1 MLNPIAQMEAF
12 KAAQEQ
18 EAIETAKAE
27 ARSLL
32 IQHLEDIDNPSEK
45 AKRRA
50 EISLMWAFRKHL
62 RKPKVAEKQTLPT
75 AAAYRNACAAAR
87 AQALRLE
94 KKLGSLAQNPAYKPT
109 QKPRNAA

>member
-1 MLNPIAQMEAF
+1 MLNPISQMEAF

-32 IQHLEDIDNPSEK
+32 IQHLEDISTPSAK

-75 AAAYRNACAAAR
+75 AAAYRKAYVAAR
-87 AQALRLE
+87 KQALQLE
-94 KKLGSLAQNPAYKPT
+94 EKLGSLVNNPAYKPN